1 MFLVVNTRS
10 YNVYFTTQKY
20 WLTESKAMFR
30 RPEQPMLNMTYPCKR
45 QRVEDSITAD
55 GENAKTA
62 KNGWH
67 AKHIK
72 KLPIKM
78 FRKNVNLLCRKSPP
92 CITARMQI
100 RLVTDPMIDI
110 QTENTCCSVLLICTS
125 FSSYELIVVS
135 GLIYKTDNQFEKKN
149 LDR

>member
-1 MFLVVNTRS
+1 
-10 YNVYFTTQKY
+10 
-20 WLTESKAMFR
+20 MFR
-30 RPEQPMLNMTYPCKR
+30 STEQPMLNMTYPCKR

-55 GENAKTA
+55 DENAKIA

-67 AKHIK
+67 AKHIT

-92 CITARMQI
+92 CITARMQM

-135 GLIYKTDNQFEKKN
+135 GLIYKTDNQFEKKKN
-149 LDR
+149 SDRIQTLSNVYGDPAYM

>member
-1 MFLVVNTRS
+1 
-10 YNVYFTTQKY
+10 
-20 WLTESKAMFR
+20 MFR
-30 RPEQPMLNMTYPCKR
+30 SPEPPMLNMTYPCTR

-55 GENAKTA
+55 DENAKTA

-125 FSSYELIVVS
+125 FSSYELEFGLIVVS

-149 LDR
+149 LDRYRIQTLSNVYGDPA